1 MQLTV
6 IGAEYLVS
14 PLVEGV
20 VVVVVVVVY
29 ALALDSDSP
38 RYMCGVDYPATA

>member
-14 PLVEGV
+14 PLVEG